1 MRKINLIVV
10 HCTATPEGRDVT
22 VADIDRMHRARGW
35 KKIGYHYVVYRDGSV
50 HEGRPVNE
58 VGAHAYGH
66 NANSI
71 GVVYVGGVA
80 KDGKT
85 AKDTRTPA
93 QRRALTDLLR
103 KLKKQYP
110 GARICGHRDL
120 SPDLNHDGKIEP
132 AEWVKACPCF
142 NAEEE
147 YEKL

>member
-58 VGAHAYGH
+58 VGAHVYGH

-85 AKDTRTPA
+85 AKDTRTTGPA
-93 QRRALTDLLR
+93 QSPHRPAAEAQEAVPRSPYLRPPRPLARLEPRRKDRT
-103 KLKKQYP
+103 
-110 GARICGHRDL
+110 CGVGEGL
-120 SPDLNHDGKIEP
+120 PML
-132 AEWVKACPCF
+132 
-142 NAEEE
+142 
-147 YEKL
+147 

>member
-1 MRKINLIVV
+1 
-10 HCTATPEGRDVT
+10 
-22 VADIDRMHRARGW
+22 MHRARGW

-58 VGAHAYGH
+58 VGAHVYGH

-110 GARICGHRDL
+110 GARICGHRDHSL
-120 SPDLNHDGKIEP
+120 V
-132 AEWVKACPCF
+132 APCRHPGRRRRYPCM
-142 NAEEE
+142 E
-147 YEKL
+147 